1 MHKKFIGAAL
11 AATVAAVTLSGP
23 GISSATAASAP
34 DDTVTIAKSSIKWG
48 TCTSERLQKAGAQC
62 AKVSVP
68 LNWDKPRGKKIKIA
82 ISRVKHTVKA
92 SKYQGVMLV
101 NPGGPGGSG
110 LSLSLLQ
117 GAIPKYEG
125 KTVGGAY
132 DWIGFDP
139 RGVGESEP
147 AVSCD
152 NNWAGYN
159 RPNYDPTPAVTYRSY
174 NTKDPWP
181 AITNAYTRACKAKN
195 RSGILAHLTTKDVA
209 KDMDAIRQRLGAGKI
224 NYYGFSYGT
233 YLGQVYAS
241 LFPERVRR
249 MVFDGTVDPRGVWYE
264 ANLSQDTA
272 FDRNINIWFR
282 WVAKHDSTY
291 HLGKSA
297 KTVRSTFYTTRDALY
312 ANPVTAPGGVH
323 GTSDKL
329 GGSEWTD
336 AFLYAGYYESTWTD
350 LASTFS
356 AFVNNGDVAALEA
369 SYLDASGF
377 GDDNGYAVYLG
388 VQCTDTSWPKSWKTW
403 RNDNNRIARK
413 APFLTWS
420 NAWYNESCRHW
431 PAPARTPKKID
442 GSKVKSV
449 LMLNETLDA
458 ATPYEG
464 SKQVRKLFPNAS
476 LVATKGGTTHSNSL
490 NGYQCVDG
498 KIARYLYN
506 GKLPKRVKGNRADAY
521 CKAIPQPEPQPAA
534 AAGQPQAQ
542 SVPEQPTLL
551 QQVRLEQQ
559 KIAVR
564 R

>member
-1 MHKKFIGAAL
+1 MRKKFIGAL
-11 AATVAAVTLSGP
+11 ASAAVAAVTLSGP
-23 GISSATAASAP
+23 GISSAQAAPAGES
-34 DDTVTIAKSSIKWG
+34 VEIARSPIKWG
-48 TCTSERLQKAGAQC
+48 ACTSERLQQAGAQC
-62 AKVSVP
+62 AKVAVP
-68 LNWDKPRGKKIKIA
+68 LDWDKPRGKTIKIA

-110 LSLSLLQ
+110 LSLSLLG
-117 GAIPKYEG
+117 GAVPDYEG
-125 KTVGGAY
+125 RTVGGAY

-152 NNWAGYN
+152 ASWAGYN
-159 RPNYDPTPAVTYRSY
+159 RPKYDPSKSVPYRSY
-174 NTKDPWP
+174 NAKDPWP
-181 AITNAYTRACKAKN
+181 AITNAYTRACKAN
-195 RSGILAHLTTKDVA
+195 NSPGILRHLTTKDVA
-209 KDMDAIRQRLGAGKI
+209 KDMNLIRQKLGASKI

-233 YLGQVYAS
+233 YLGQVFSS

-264 ANLSQDTA
+264 ANLGQDTA
-272 FDRNINIWFR
+272 FDRNITIWFKWLAR
-282 WVAKHDSTY
+282 HDNTY
-291 HLGKSA
+291 HLGKTTA
-297 KTVRSTFYTTRDALY
+297 AVRSRFYSTRNALY

-323 GTSDKL
+323 GSSDKL

-350 LASTFS
+350 LANTFS
-356 AFVNNGDVAALEA
+356 AYVNKGDVAALEA

-388 VQCTDTSWPKSWKTW
+388 VQCTDASWPSSWKKW
-403 RNDNNRIARK
+403 RDDNNRIARK
-413 APFLTWS
+413 DPFLTWS

-449 LMLNETLDA
+449 LMVNETLDA
-458 ATPYEG
+458 ATPYAG
-464 SKQVRKLFPNAS
+464 SLQVRKLFPNAS
-476 LVATKGGTTHSNSL
+476 LVATQAGTTHSNSL
-490 NGYQCVDG
+490 NGYACVDT

-506 GKLPKRVKGNRADAY
+506 GKLPSRKSGNRADAY
-521 CKAIPQPEPQPAA
+521 CKAIPKPRPEPVTTSSQLE
-534 AAGQPQAQ
+534 QQ
-542 SVPEQPTLL
+542 SVKAPTALE
-551 QQVRLEQQ
+551 QVRLDMQR
-559 KIAVR
+559 IAVR
-564 R
+564 P

>member
-1 MHKKFIGAAL
+1 MHKKLIGAL
-11 AATVAAVTLSGP
+11 AAAAVATVTLNGP
-23 GISSATAASAP
+23 GLSSAQAVSSEPSA
-34 DDTVTIAKSSIKWG
+34 TSSKSSISWG
-48 TCTSERLQKAGAQC
+48 ACTSERLQKAGAQC

-68 LNWDKPRGKKIKIA
+68 LNWDKPSGTKIKIA
-82 ISRVKHTVKA
+82 ISRVKHTVPS
-92 SKYQGVMLV
+92 SKYQGVMFV

-110 LSLSLLQ
+110 LGLSLLG
-117 GAIPKYEG
+117 GAVPDYKG
-125 KTVGGAY
+125 RTVGGAY

-152 NNWAGYN
+152 PNWAGYN
-159 RPNYDPTPAVTYRSY
+159 RPKYDPTKAVPYKKYS
-174 NTKDPWP
+174 TKDPWP
-181 AITNAYTRACKAKN
+181 AITNAYTKACKANN
-195 RSGILAHLTTKDVA
+195 RAGILRHLTTKDVA
-209 KDMDAIRQRLGAGKI
+209 KDLNLIRQKLGASTI

-233 YLGQVYAS
+233 YLGQVFAS

-272 FDRNINIWFR
+272 FDRNITIWFK
-282 WVAKHDSTY
+282 WLAKYDSTY
-291 HLGKSA
+291 HLGNTTA
-297 KTVRSTFYTTRDALY
+297 KVRSTFYRTRDALY
-312 ANPVTAPGGVH
+312 KNPVTAPGGVH
-323 GTSDKL
+323 GGSDKL

-336 AFLYAGYYESTWTD
+336 TFLYAGYYESTWTD
-350 LASTFS
+350 LANTFS
-356 AFVNNGDVAALEA
+356 AYVNQGDVAALEA

-388 VQCTDTSWPKSWKTW
+388 VQCTDAAWPSSWKKW
-403 RNDNNRIARK
+403 RADNQRIAK
-413 APFLTWS
+413 KDPFLTWS

-458 ATPYEG
+458 ATPYPG
-464 SKQVRKLFPNAS
+464 SLQVRKLFPNAR
-476 LVATKGGTTHSNSL
+476 LVATQGGTTHSNSL
-490 NGYQCVDG
+490 NGYACVDN
-498 KIARYLYN
+498 KIAKYLYN
-506 GKLPKRVKGNRADAY
+506 GRLPSRKNGNRADAY
-521 CKAIPQPEPQPAA
+521 CAAIPKPRPEPVTTS
-534 AAGQPQAQ
+534 GQSQAQ
-542 SVPEQPTLL
+542 SLQEPTALE
-551 QQVRLEQQ
+551 QVRLEQQ

>member
-1 MHKKFIGAAL
+1 MQKKFIGAL
-11 AATVAAVTLSGP
+11 AAAAVAAVTLSGP
-23 GISSATAASAP
+23 GVTSAQAAPAG
-34 DDTVTIAKSSIKWG
+34 TVTLAKSSIKWG
-48 TCTSERLQKAGAQC
+48 TCTSESLQKAGAQC

-68 LNWDKPRGKKIKIA
+68 LSWDKPRGKKIKIA
-82 ISRVKHTVKA
+82 ISRLKHTVKS

-110 LSLSLLQ
+110 LTMPLLQ
-117 GAIPKYEG
+117 GAVPKYKG

-152 NNWAGYN
+152 ASWAGYN
-159 RPNYDPTPAVTYRSY
+159 RPNYDPTKAVPYRSY
-174 NTKDPWP
+174 DKKDPWP

-195 RSGILAHLTTKDVA
+195 SPGILRHLTTKDVA
-209 KDMDAIRQRLGAGKI
+209 KDMNAIRQRLGASTI

-249 MVFDGTVDPRGVWYE
+249 MVFDGTVDPRNVWYE
-264 ANLSQDTA
+264 ANLDQDTA
-272 FDRNINIWFR
+272 FDRNINIWFK
-282 WVAKHDSTY
+282 WVAKYDSTY
-291 HLGKSA
+291 HLGTSGA
-297 KTVRSTFYTTRDALY
+297 SVRKKFYATRNALY
-312 ANPVTAPGGVH
+312 AKPVTAPGGVH
-323 GTSDKL
+323 GDSDKL

-350 LASTFS
+350 LAATFS
-356 AFVNNGDVAALEA
+356 AFVNQGDVAALEA

-388 VQCTDTSWPKSWKTW
+388 VQCTDTSWPKSWKKW

-413 APFLTWS
+413 DPFLTWS

-442 GSKVKSV
+442 GSEVKSV

-458 ATPYEG
+458 ATPYPG
-464 SKQVRKLFPNAS
+464 SLQVRKLFPNAS
-476 LVATKGGTTHSNSL
+476 LVATQGGTTHSNSL

-506 GKLPKRVKGNRADAY
+506 GKLPKRTKGNHADAY
-521 CKAIPQPEPQPAA
+521 CKAIPKPKPAPTS
-534 AAGQPQAQ
+534 GQAQ
-542 SVPEQPTLL
+542 SQSVEEPTLL
-551 QQVRLEQQ
+551 EQVRLEQQ

>member
-1 MHKKFIGAAL
+1 MHNKFIGTMAA
-11 AATVAAVTLSGP
+11 AAVAVVTLSAPGP
-23 GISSATAASAP
+23 SSAE
-34 DDTVTIAKSSIKWG
+34 TVSPSGDVAMAKSSIKWG

-82 ISRVKHTVKA
+82 ISRMKHTVKA
-92 SKYQGVMLV
+92 DKYQGVMLV

-117 GAIPKYEG
+117 GAVPDYQG

-147 AVSCD
+147 AVRCD
-152 NNWAGYN
+152 PSWAGYN
-159 RPNYDPTPAVTYRSY
+159 RPKYDPSRAVPYRSY
-174 NTKDPWP
+174 DTKDPWP

-195 RSGILAHLTTKDVA
+195 RSGILRHLTTKDVA
-209 KDMDAIRQRLGAGKI
+209 KDMNLIRQRLGASTI

-241 LFPERVRR
+241 LFPNRVRR
-249 MVFDGTVDPRGVWYE
+249 MVFDGTVDPRDVWYE
-264 ANLSQDTA
+264 ANLNQDTA
-272 FDRNINIWFR
+272 FDRNINIWFK
-282 WVAKHDSTY
+282 WVAKHDKTY
-291 HLGKSA
+291 RLGTTTA
-297 KTVRSTFYTTRDALY
+297 AVRKRFYATRNALY

-323 GTSDKL
+323 GRSDKL

-350 LASTFS
+350 LAATFS

-403 RNDNNRIARK
+403 RDDNNRIARK
-413 APFLTWS
+413 APFLAWS
-420 NAWYNESCRHW
+420 NAWYNEPCRHW

-442 GSKVKSV
+442 GSKVGSV
-449 LMLNETLDA
+449 LLLSETLDA
-458 ATPYEG
+458 ATPYAG

-490 NGYQCVDG
+490 NGYRCVDG

-521 CKAIPQPEPQPAA
+521 CKAVPQPRPGPAA
-534 AAGQPQAQ
+534 TSGQLQGQ
-542 SVPEQPTLL
+542 SEKATTVLEQI
-551 QQVRLEQQ
+551 RLEQQ

>member
-1 MHKKFIGAAL
+1 MHKKFTGVL
-11 AATVAAVTLSGP
+11 AATAVAAVTLSGP
-23 GISSATAASAP
+23 GVSSAQAESAS
-34 DDTVTIAKSSIKWG
+34 DSGVTIAKSSIKWG
-48 TCTSERLQKAGAQC
+48 TCTSARLQQAGAQC
-62 AKVSVP
+62 AKVAVP
-68 LNWDKPRGKKIKIA
+68 LDWSKPRGKKIKIA
-82 ISRVKHTVKA
+82 ISRKKHTVKA

-117 GAIPKYEG
+117 GAVPEYKG
-125 KTVGGAY
+125 QDVGGAY

-152 NNWAGYN
+152 PSWAGYN
-159 RPNYDPTPAVTYRSY
+159 RPRYEPTSATPYRTY
-174 NTKDPWP
+174 TKKDPWP
-181 AITNAYTRACKAKN
+181 AITNAYTNACKANNSK
-195 RSGILAHLTTKDVA
+195 GILRHLTTKDVA
-209 KDMDAIRQRLGAGKI
+209 KDMNLIRQRLGASKI

-233 YLGQVYAS
+233 YLGQVFAS
-241 LFPERVRR
+241 MFPKQVRR

-272 FDRNINIWFR
+272 FDRNINIWFK

-291 HLGKSA
+291 HLGKTGA
-297 KTVRSTFYTTRDALY
+297 AVRNLYYATRNRLY

-350 LASTFS
+350 LANTFS
-356 AFVNNGDVAALEA
+356 SFVNNNDVAALEA

-388 VQCTDTSWPKSWKTW
+388 VQCTDTSWPKSWKKW
-403 RNDNNRIARK
+403 RADNQRIARK
-413 APFLTWS
+413 DPFLTWS

-431 PAPARTPKKID
+431 PAPSRTPKKID

-458 ATPYEG
+458 ATPYAG
-464 SKQVRKLFPNAS
+464 SLQVRKLFPNAS

-490 NGYQCVDG
+490 NGYACVDN
-498 KIARYLYN
+498 KIARYLYD
-506 GKLPKRVKGNRADAY
+506 GKLPKRAKGNRADAY
-521 CKAIPQPEPQPAA
+521 CKAIPQPRPEPVTGSTQL
-534 AAGQPQAQ
+534 QAQ
-542 SVPEQPTLL
+542 SQKKLTVLE
-551 QQVRLEQQ
+551 QVRLEQQ
-559 KIAVR
+559 KIAAPR
-564 R
+564 

>member
-1 MHKKFIGAAL
+1 MHKKIIGTL
-11 AATVAAVTLSGP
+11 AAAAVAAVTLNGTAV
-23 GISSATAASAP
+23 SSAQAATP
-34 DDTVTIAKSSIKWG
+34 DDTVSIAKSSIRWG
-48 TCTSERLQKAGAQC
+48 TCTNERLQKAGAQC

-68 LNWDKPRGKKIKIA
+68 LDWSKPRGKKIKIA
-82 ISRVKHTVKA
+82 VSRVKHTV
-92 SKYQGVMLV
+92 STSRYQGVMLV

-110 LSLSLLQ
+110 LTLSLLQ
-117 GAIPKYEG
+117 GAIPTYKG
-125 KTVGGAY
+125 KDVGGAY

-159 RPNYDPTPAVTYRSY
+159 RPKYDPTRAVPYKTYKKS
-174 NTKDPWP
+174 DPWP
-181 AITNAYTRACKAKN
+181 AITNAYTKACQANNSK
-195 RSGILAHLTTKDVA
+195 GILRNLTTKDVA
-209 KDMDAIRQRLGAGKI
+209 KDLNLIRQRLGVAKI

-233 YLGQVYAS
+233 YLGQVFAS
-241 LFPERVRR
+241 MFPERVRR
-249 MVFDGTVDPRGVWYE
+249 MIFDGTVDPRGVWYD

-282 WVAKHDSTY
+282 WLARYDSTY
-291 HLGKSA
+291 HLGNTTA
-297 KTVRSTFYTTRDALY
+297 KVRSTFYSTRNALY

-323 GTSDKL
+323 GGSDKL

-350 LASTFS
+350 LANTFS
-356 AFVNNGDVAALEA
+356 AFVNNGDVAAFEA

-403 RNDNNRIARK
+403 RADNQRIARTS
-413 APFLTWS
+413 PFLTWS

-431 PAPARTPKKID
+431 PAPSRTPKTID

-458 ATPYEG
+458 ATPYSG
-464 SKQVRKLFPNAS
+464 SLQVRKLFPNAS
-476 LVATKGGTTHSNSL
+476 LVATQGGTTHSNSL
-490 NGYQCVDG
+490 AGYGCVDD
-498 KIARYLYN
+498 KIARYLYD
-506 GKLPKRVKGNRADAY
+506 GTLPKRAKGNRADAY
-521 CKAIPQPEPQPAA
+521 CKAIPRPRPEPVTGSAQV
-534 AAGQPQAQ
+534 QSQ
-542 SVPEQPTLL
+542 SVEKQTLA
-551 QQVRLEQQ
+551 QQLKLEVQ
-559 KIAVR
+559 KIAAPR
-564 R
+564 

>member
-1 MHKKFIGAAL
+1 MHKKIIGTL
-11 AATVAAVTLSGP
+11 AATAVATATLSGA
-23 GISSATAASAP
+23 GISSAQASTASAGS
-34 DDTVTIAKSSIKWG
+34 DVSAAKSSISWG
-48 TCTSERLQKAGAQC
+48 ACTSARLQKAGAQC

-68 LNWDKPRGKKIKIA
+68 LDWNKPRGKKIKIA
-82 ISRVKHTVKA
+82 ISRVKHTVKS

-110 LSLSLLQ
+110 LSLSLLG
-117 GAIPKYEG
+117 GAVPDYKG
-125 KTVGGAY
+125 RVVGGAY

-152 NNWAGYN
+152 PNWAGYN
-159 RPNYDPTPAVTYRSY
+159 RPKYDPTKAVPYRSY
-174 NTKDPWP
+174 DKKDPWP
-181 AITNAYTRACKAKN
+181 SITNAYTRACKAN
-195 RSGILAHLTTKDVA
+195 NTSGILRHLTTKDVA
-209 KDMDAIRQRLGAGKI
+209 RDLNLIRQRLGASKI
-224 NYYGFSYGT
+224 NYFGFSYGT
-233 YLGQVYAS
+233 YLGQVFS
-241 LFPERVRR
+241 SMFPERVRR

-272 FDRNINIWFR
+272 FDRNINIWFK
-282 WVAKHDSTY
+282 WLAKYDSTY
-291 HLGKSA
+291 HLGKSTKA
-297 KTVRSTFYTTRDALY
+297 VRNTFYATRNALY

-323 GTSDKL
+323 GSSDKL

-350 LASTFS
+350 LATTFS
-356 AFVNNGDVAALEA
+356 NYVNKGDVAGLEA
-369 SYLDASGF
+369 AYLDASGF

-388 VQCTDTSWPKSWKTW
+388 VQCTDTSWPSSWKTW
-403 RNDNNRIARK
+403 RNDNNKIAK
-413 APFLTWS
+413 KSPFLTWS

-431 PAPARTPKKID
+431 PAPSRTPKKID

-464 SKQVRKLFPNAS
+464 SLQVRKLYPNAS
-476 LVATKGGTTHSNSL
+476 LVATQGGTTHSNSL
-490 NGYQCVDG
+490 NGYSCVDD

-506 GKLPKRVKGNRADAY
+506 GTLPSRKKGNRADAY
-521 CKAIPQPEPQPAA
+521 CKAIPQPRPEP
-534 AAGQPQAQ
+534 AGAQAQAQ
-542 SVPEQPTLL
+542 SAKKLSVL

-559 KIAVR
+559 KIAAPR
-564 R
+564 

>member
-1 MHKKFIGAAL
+1 MQKKIIGTL
-11 AATVAAVTLSGP
+11 AAAAVATATLSGA
-23 GISSATAASAP
+23 GISSAQAAPAEVGVTA
-34 DDTVTIAKSSIKWG
+34 AKSSVKWG
-48 TCTSERLQKAGAQC
+48 TCTSARLQKAGAQC
-62 AKVSVP
+62 AKVAVP
-68 LNWDKPRGKKIKIA
+68 LDWAKPRGKKIKIA
-82 ISRVKHTVKA
+82 ISRMKHTVKK

-117 GAIPKYEG
+117 GAIPEYRG
-125 KTVGGAY
+125 QDVGGAY

-147 AVSCD
+147 ALSCD
-152 NNWAGYN
+152 PNWAGYS
-159 RPNYDPTPAVTYRSY
+159 RPKYDPTKKVPYRTYSK
-174 NTKDPWP
+174 KDPWP
-181 AITNAYTRACKAKN
+181 RITNAYTRACKANNSK
-195 RSGILAHLTTKDVA
+195 GILRHLTTKDVA
-209 KDMDAIRQRLGAGKI
+209 RDMNLIRQRLGATKI

-233 YLGQVYAS
+233 YLGQVFS
-241 LFPERVRR
+241 SMFPDKVRR

-272 FDRNINIWFR
+272 FDRNINIWFA
-282 WVAKHDSTY
+282 WLAKNDATY
-291 HLGKSA
+291 HLGTS
-297 KTVRSTFYTTRDALY
+297 KTAVRNKFYATRNALY

-323 GTSDKL
+323 GSSDKL

-350 LASTFS
+350 LANTFS
-356 AFVNNGDVAALEA
+356 SFVNNGDVKALEA

-388 VQCTDTSWPKSWKTW
+388 VQCTDTSWPQSWKKW
-403 RNDNNRIARK
+403 RADNQRIAK
-413 APFLTWS
+413 KDPFLTWS

-431 PAPARTPKKID
+431 PAPARTPQKID

-458 ATPYEG
+458 ATPYAG
-464 SKQVRKLFPNAS
+464 SLQVRKLFPGAS

-490 NGYQCVDG
+490 NGYACVDN
-498 KIARYLYN
+498 KIARYLYS
-506 GKLPKRVKGNRADAY
+506 GKLPKRAKGNRADAY
-521 CKAIPQPEPQPAA
+521 CKAIPQPRPEPVTGSTQL
-534 AAGQPQAQ
+534 QAQ
-542 SVPEQPTLL
+542 SEKTLSVL

-559 KIAVR
+559 KIAAPH
-564 R
+564 